1 MTETMMA
8 LRCRRRMFALALLVA
23 AVFIAI
29 GGPRAWATP
38 WSGNLLTNP
47 GAENGDLTGWTTDDA
62 TTVRA
67 IQSLTQSTGT
77 VYPHSGDWFFDFTGR
92 SLGVGAATL
101 ALWQDAD
108 IAAYATDIDAGRLY
122 VSGAVYLQTEDASY
136 LTGADY
142 ARLSIEYLDG
152 TGGSLGGLTTGWVQS
167 PNLTWAQYELSG
179 LVPTTAREIRF
190 DLEGLKGETTYVNAF
205 FDDGDL
211 QVRVIPEPI
220 SLVFFATGLVGVLG
234 FVARKRMRRS

>member
-8 LRCRRRMFALALLVA
+8 LRCRRRTFALALLVA
-23 AVFIAI
+23 AACMVA
-29 GGPRAWATP
+29 GGQPAWATS

-47 GAENGDLTGWTTDDA
+47 GAESGDLTGWTTDDA
-62 TTVRA
+62 TAVRA
-67 IQSLTQSTGT
+67 IQSRGQSTGT

-136 LTGADY
+136 LTGADS

-152 TGGSLGGLTTGWVQS
+152 TGSSLGSLTTGWVQS
-167 PNLTWAQYELSG
+167 PNLTWVQYELSG
-179 LVPTTAREIRF
+179 LLPTTAREIRF
-190 DLEGLKGETTYVNAF
+190 DLEGLKGETTYLNAF
-205 FDDGDL
+205 FDDADL
-211 QVRVIPEPI
+211 QVRIIPEPI
-220 SLVFFATGLVGVLG
+220 SLIFFGTGVVAVFG
-234 FVARKRMRRS
+234 FVSRKRMRKS